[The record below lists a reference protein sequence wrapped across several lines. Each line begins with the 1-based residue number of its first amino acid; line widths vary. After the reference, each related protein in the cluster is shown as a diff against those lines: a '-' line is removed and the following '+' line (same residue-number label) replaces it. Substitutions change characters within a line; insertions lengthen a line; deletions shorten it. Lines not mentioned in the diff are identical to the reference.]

1 MMNFFFQGWTF
12 FSRDQREVSCLAEA
26 VGRGQTGRPA
36 VKGKKKVQPRKK
48 KFIKGFSFLYS
59 SQLSCLRRQ
68 IHFLPQFLCV
78 QPSVL
83 EWPTYFIY
91 PWFFNLPSLLSFKV
105 SRSSPENSSRRLL
118 FSNNLGTK
126 KSYFTKFRYLKIAN
140 LLEICPREAI
150 AAYTGCLLDLLSSLP
165 PQWNNG

>member
-48 KFIKGFSFLYS
+48 KFIKGFSFLDS

-83 EWPTYFIY
+83 EWLTYFIY
-91 PWFFNLPSLLSFKV
+91 PWFFNLPSILSLKV

-118 FSNNLGTK
+118 FSNNLGIQKCYFNKIQIFK
-126 KSYFTKFRYLKIAN
+126 KAN
-140 LLEICPREAI
+140 LPHMPLGACMRSRSDRCV
-150 AAYTGCLLDLLSSLP
+150 YTLSI
-165 PQWNNG
+165 